1 MSTPFAA
8 KRLVVAAILFSLIAT
23 GCTAQAQKSA
33 QPTAEETAEAAAN
46 DKAAK
51 LLVGNWKMQLGNLA
65 DLEGLSEE
73 ERKELTRVAE
83 EMTFVMSFTKDGQV
97 KSSMDD
103 QVSSYTVKGNQVIV
117 NGDAMIFTVS
127 ETDLTLKGPEQVLK
141 FTRTDKDLEKF
152 ANNAFASSA
161 RQAKQSEGKTYAG
174 SMNRAQ
180 QAYFLEKSTFAN
192 TLDDLGVGIQA
203 ETDLY
208 EYSTRGTAEMSF
220 NHAIAKHNDLRS
232 LVGGVF
238 VVDQGEEKVTT
249 RVLCVAD
256 TPGSQKLDEPSFN
269 GNEATC
275 PSGSRSIQ

>member
-1 MSTPFAA
+1 MSTPFAS
-8 KRLVVAAILFSLIAT
+8 KRLVIAAILFSFIAV
-23 GCTAQAQKSA
+23 GCSANAQKSA

-46 DKAAK
+46 ENAAK
-51 LLVGNWKMQLGNLA
+51 LLVGNWKMQLGNLTE
-65 DLEGLSEE
+65 LEGLSEE

-83 EMTFVMSFTKDGQV
+83 EMTFVMSFTDDGKV

-103 QVSSYTVKGNQVIV
+103 QITNYTVKGNQVIV

-127 ETDLTLKGPEQVLK
+127 ETELTLKGPEQVLK

-161 RQAKQSEGKTYAG
+161 RQAKQSEGKNYAG
-174 SMNRAQ
+174 SLNRAQ

-192 TLDDLGVGIQA
+192 SLDELGVGIQA

-238 VVDQGEEKVTT
+238 VVDQGGEQVSTT
-249 RVLCVAD
+249 LLCVAD

-269 GNEATC
+269 GTEATC
-275 PSGSRSIQ
+275 PSGSSSIR